1 MFSSVSISVFMCL
14 EHLFGEAAYARY
26 PTGYAMSTLL
36 EAEQQVPWRTEEA
49 WNTKAE
55 HVQTHTGW

>member
-1 MFSSVSISVFMCL
+1 MCL